1 MYSAGP
7 TSNINEINKVLNVT
21 STCQRSDDNV
31 MLFLGTHSPL
41 SNLLSADLSIDNVKY
56 NSSEQYIQ
64 SQKAML
70 FDDDVTHARIM
81 KETNQYKIK
90 KLGSK
95 VLCGDMEISVGAL
108 CTRPSM
114 LSFGRTRHC
123 RIFSSAPVIRRLLR
137 VLWIHAGQRPAPT

>member
-1 MYSAGP
+1 MLKPIFNVAKRCDKLKAKTYLSKGKLYIDGQMYSAGP

-21 STCQRSDDNV
+21 STCKRSDDNV
-31 MLFLGTHSPL
+31 MLFLGTHSPF
-41 SNLLSADLSIDNVKY
+41 SNLFSADLSIDNVKY

-95 VLCGDMEISVGAL
+95 VHKFSVETWRSVLEHCAQG
-108 CTRPSM
+108 RP
-114 LSFGRTRHC
+114 C
-123 RIFSSAPVIRRLLR
+123 
-137 VLWIHAGQRPAPT
+137 